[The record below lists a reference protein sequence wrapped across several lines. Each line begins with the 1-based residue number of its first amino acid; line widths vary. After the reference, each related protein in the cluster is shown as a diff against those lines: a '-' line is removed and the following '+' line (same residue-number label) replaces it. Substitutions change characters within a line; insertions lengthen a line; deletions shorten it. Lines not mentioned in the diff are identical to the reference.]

1 MSPIFLSKMNTFFQI
16 ILVIHC
22 MLFLN
27 NILSIEYI
35 QDIINVVIL
44 TTIASTLEYI
54 FNYKRNIIIKNIKL
68 TSDL

>member
-1 MSPIFLSKMNTFFQI
+1 MNTFFQI

-27 NILSIEYI
+27 NILGIEYI

-44 TTIASTLEYI
+44 TTIASALEYI
-54 FNYKRNIIIKNIKL
+54 CNYKKNIVIKNIKL